1 MREAGDDSAEMLARS
16 GTRPGPE
23 LVIYSSSNDVRD
35 TRQNGFIKRRRY
47 ALASHG
53 HGGSQHVA
61 EKNIKD
67 CIQIKS

>member
-23 LVIYSSSNDVRD
+23 LVIYSSSNDVATPDRMALL
-35 TRQNGFIKRRRY
+35 NGDAY

-53 HGGSQHVA
+53 HGGVSM
-61 EKNIKD
+61 
-67 CIQIKS
+67 